1 MNQETLAELF
11 FEEQEFDRIADEIT
25 ELQEEKEKRQATKNL
40 SLIAQ
45 DSETIKSTYKRV
57 A

>member
-45 DSETIKSTYKRV
+45 DSEQIKSTYKRV